1 MRKGIK
7 KVLYLL
13 LVLTLGLSLSGC
25 GTTPAKSGEK
35 VKPVEKIS
43 AKFTHVV
50 AEQTPKGQAVIKFA
64 QLINERS
71 QGRLEIKV
79 YPSSQLFGD
88 KDEMEA
94 LQANNVQFIAPS
106 AGKLVAFDKR
116 FQIGDVP
123 FLFDDNAAESRFW
136 DGETGKSLMK
146 GLESKGILGLTSW
159 PNGMRQ
165 FMNSKKELKV
175 PADFEGLKFRIPS
188 GGVLVDTCLALKAGS
203 SVIPFGETYT
213 ALQQKVVDGTIATF
227 DNIENEKY
235 AEVLKNLTVVNLN
248 SLSYIVL
255 MNKSFYD
262 GLPAD
267 LQQVV
272 TQAIKDASNYEREL
286 SDKQDK
292 SGLEKLKKAIKVY
305 EATPQDR
312 ELYMQAVKP
321 IWDKFEPIMGKD
333 VFDAAK
339 KANKL

>member
-1 MRKGIK
+1 MRKAIK
-7 KVLYLL
+7 KGLYLL
-13 LVLTLGLSLSGC
+13 LTLTLGLSLSGC
-25 GTTPAKSGEK
+25 GATPSSGGDQAKNT
-35 VKPVEKIS
+35 EKIT

-50 AEQTPKGQAVIKFA
+50 AEQTPKGQGVIKFA
-64 QLINERS
+64 ELVNERS

-79 YPSSQLFGD
+79 YPSGQLFGD

-106 AGKLVAFDKR
+106 AGKLITFDKR

-123 FLFDDNAAESRFW
+123 FLFNDNAAESRFW
-136 DGETGKSLMK
+136 DGETGKSLLK

-165 FMNSKKELKV
+165 VLNSNRELKV
-175 PADFEGLKFRIPS
+175 PADYKGLKFRIPS
-188 GGVLVDTCLALKAGS
+188 GGVLVDTFQALDAGT
-203 SVIPFGETYT
+203 SVIPFSETYT
-213 ALQQKVVDGTIATF
+213 ALQQKVVDGTVATF

-262 GLPAD
+262 GLPTD
-267 LQQVV
+267 LQQIV
-272 TQAIKDASNYEREL
+272 TQAIKDASDYEREL
-286 SDKQDK
+286 SNKQDK
-292 SGLEKLKKAIKVY
+292 EGLEKLKKAIKVY
-305 EATPQDR
+305 EVTPQDR
-312 ELYMQAVKP
+312 ELYIQAVKP

-333 VFDAAK
+333 VFEAAK
-339 KANKL
+339 KANTP